1 VNRLRHLVSWFRR
14 DRELRRDRRVDRT
27 MADSRAMVH
36 ELARSQVKLSRS
48 IDTLAL
54 SIGFLADSVV
64 YTVDKEPPRES

>member
-1 VNRLRHLVSWFRR
+1 
-14 DRELRRDRRVDRT
+14 